1 MTKPEGKVHGIGAQF
16 GSARELYE
24 AAQKARD
31 AGFIRWDVYSP
42 FPIHGMDAAM
52 GLGNSRVSTFS
63 LIGGCIGFCVAFT
76 LVYYT
81 GYIDYPLTVQ
91 GKPYFAF
98 EPTFPVFFELTILHT
113 AFFTLGGMFLLNL
126 LPRLNHPVFNWD
138 LFKKVTSDGFFMVIE
153 AIDPKF
159 DDAETAKFL
168 QELGGTDIT
177 VIREDAE

>member
-1 MTKPEGKVHGIGAQF
+1 MTKPEGRVYGLGAQF
-16 GSARELYE
+16 KNAQELYV
-24 AAQKARD
+24 AAQKAHA

-52 GLGNSRVSTFS
+52 GLGRSCVSTFS
-63 LIGGCIGFCVAFT
+63 LVGGCIGFCVAFI

-113 AFFTLGGMFLLNL
+113 ALFTISGMFILNL

-138 LFKKVTSDGFFMVIE
+138 LFKKVTSDGFFVVIE

-159 DDAETAKFL
+159 DEDGTAKFL
-168 QELGGTDIT
+168 EELGGTDIT